1 MVITEEIL
9 SSIALSL
16 SEYEMIV
23 STIDRD
29 PNPVELGMFGALWS
43 EHCGYKHSKLLLG
56 TLPSR
61 SHRTLSKPGSENA
74 GAIDIGD
81 GLAIVF
87 KVESHN
93 HPSAVDPFQG
103 AATGVGGIVR
113 DILAM
118 GARPIALLNSLRF
131 GTVCYTHLTLPTS
144 DLV

>member
-61 SHRTLSKPGSENA
+61 S
-74 GAIDIGD
+74 
-81 GLAIVF
+81 
-87 KVESHN
+87 
-93 HPSAVDPFQG
+93 PSTSV
-103 AATGVGGIVR
+103 
-113 DILAM
+113 
-118 GARPIALLNSLRF
+118 S
-131 GTVCYTHLTLPTS
+131 YTHLRAHET
-144 DLV
+144 